1 MPCSVSTK
9 TVGYIRNSL
18 GYNGVIMTADLSAGV
33 SGNYKAD
40 KAAVSAVK
48 AGVDMIYVSTGFADC
63 YNAVLTA
70 VQSGDISQ
78 DILDQAVGRIITCK
92 MGE

>member
-1 MPCSVSTK
+1 MSTK

-18 GYNGVIMTADLSAGV
+18 GYNGIIMTADLSAGV
-33 SGNYKAD
+33 SENYKAD

-48 AGVDMIYVSTGFADC
+48 AGVDMIYVSAGFADC